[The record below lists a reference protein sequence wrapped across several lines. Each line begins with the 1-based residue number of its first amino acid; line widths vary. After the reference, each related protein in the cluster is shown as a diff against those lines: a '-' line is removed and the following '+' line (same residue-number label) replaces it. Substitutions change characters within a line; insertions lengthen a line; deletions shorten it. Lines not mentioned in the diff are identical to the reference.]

1 MTRKKEIPALRN
13 EERGLFYLGL
23 LKVDR
28 LESELVTYSNLDY
41 VVVMIPVVCNLSYTD
56 VVTSIEYDVL
66 VLVRETYRDREV
78 YGLNVF
84 CIILVYQET
93 WLQTCLESKTSYWVV
108 VQSDR
113 HIDVAWIL
121 LATFKSH
128 TGNFYILSLEALYRV
143 ESTYSNT

>member
-13 EERGLFYLGL
+13 EERGLLFCLI
-23 LKVDR
+23 KSSR

-66 VLVRETYRDREV
+66 VLVRKTDWDRKVEC
-78 YGLNVF
+78 LNVF

-93 WLQTCLESKTSYWVV
+93 WLQTCLESQTSYWVV

-113 HIDVAWIL
+113 HIDIAWIP

-143 ESTYSNT
+143 ESTYCNA

>member
-41 VVVMIPVVCNLSYTD
+41 VVVVINVICNLSYTD
-56 VVTSIEYDVL
+56 VVTSIEDDVL

-93 WLQTCLESKTSYWVV
+93 WLQTCLESKTSVNHQYSVPTIY
-108 VQSDR
+108 Q
-113 HIDVAWIL
+113 
-121 LATFKSH
+121 
-128 TGNFYILSLEALYRV
+128 RV
-143 ESTYSNT
+143 NRSSIFE

>member
-13 EERGLFYLGL
+13 EERGLLFCLV
-23 LKVDR
+23 KSSR

-66 VLVRETYRDREV
+66 VLVRETYRDREI
-78 YGLNVF
+78 YSLYAF
-84 CIILVYQET
+84 SIILVNQET
-93 WLQTCLESKTSYWVV
+93 WLQTCLESETRYRIVV
-108 VQSDR
+108 LSDR
-113 HIDVAWIL
+113 HIDIAWIP

-128 TGNFYILSLEALYRV
+128 TGNFYILSLEALHRI

>member
-13 EERGLFYLGL
+13 EERGLLFCLV
-23 LKVDR
+23 KSSR

-41 VVVMIPVVCNLSYTD
+41 VVVVINTVCNLSYTD

-66 VLVRETYRDREV
+66 VLVRKTDRDRKVEC
-78 YGLNVF
+78 LNVF

-93 WLQTCLESKTSYWVV
+93 WLQTCLESQTSYWVV

-113 HIDVAWIL
+113 HIDIAWIL

-143 ESTYSNT
+143 ESTYCNA

>member
-1 MTRKKEIPALRN
+1 MTRKKKSP
-13 EERGLFYLGL
+13 LFAMKNGDCYFCLV
-23 LKVDR
+23 KSSR

-66 VLVRETYRDREV
+66 VLVRKTDRDRKVEC
-78 YGLNVF
+78 LNVF

-93 WLQTCLESKTSYWVV
+93 WLQTCLESQTSYWVV

-113 HIDVAWIL
+113 HIDIAWIL

-143 ESTYSNT
+143 ESTYCNA

>member
-1 MTRKKEIPALRN
+1 MTRKKEIHALRI

-84 CIILVYQET
+84 CIILVVPAACCAKAPTEDST
-93 WLQTCLESKTSYWVV
+93 IAAITNNFFIISN
-108 VQSDR
+108 
-113 HIDVAWIL
+113 IL
-121 LATFKSH
+121 
-128 TGNFYILSLEALYRV
+128 N
-143 ESTYSNT
+143 